1 METNIKTLETNLA
14 ERNAAIRILQSKNS
28 SSNLSVNNIDEFI
41 STKMAAAAAAAAAAS
56 SQPPDA
62 SGGSNVVN
70 IPINSHKK
78 QLPRLG
84 SVA

>member
-1 METNIKTLETNLA
+1 METNIKTLETSLA

-41 STKMAAAAAAAAAAS
+41 STKMAAAAAAS

-62 SGGSNVVN
+62 AGGSNVVN